1 MILSVKEKQALKRRQ
16 QELEEYENEMVRRY
30 AAQQQDR
37 LDHLQASK
45 AKAEKA
51 RDELLQKLAG
61 EEEARRAEQ
70 EFLEHLRNELYVQ
83 EKEEAALEQE
93 RIEME
98 KKAAVRQELQ

>member
-1 MILSVKEKQALKRRQ
+1 
-16 QELEEYENEMVRRY
+16 
-30 AAQQQDR
+30 
-37 LDHLQASK
+37 
-45 AKAEKA
+45 
-51 RDELLQKLAG
+51 LQKLAG

-93 RIEME
+93 RMEME